1 MRREQDLRSTEGV
14 EMIDGLGAAASGISA
29 QSRRMDALAND
40 IANVNTPAHA
50 AERASFAAL
59 VNGGEAAGVAYVDG
73 GPSFAQGALEETGNP
88 LDLAIEG
95 DGFFQVTR
103 PNGQLSLVRAG
114 AFSVDARGQV
124 VTATGEKLFPPL
136 TLPPGTGPQQLA
148 IDPSGVATVNG
159 QQIGQVQ
166 IVTVPAPAGLLAD
179 GEGGFTA
186 TAASGAPAPAGGAKV
201 RQGALEASGTDL
213 ATATVDTIATRT
225 AFSASVGSLHAQDE
239 MLEALIEM
247 ARREGGQ

>member
-1 MRREQDLRSTEGV
+1 
-14 EMIDGLGAAASGISA
+14 MIDGLGAAASGINA

-40 IANVNTPAHA
+40 VANANTAGYA

-59 VNGGEAAGVAYVDG
+59 VSGGKPAGVAYTG
-73 GPSFAQGALEETGNP
+73 GSPELVQGALRQTGNP

-95 DGFFQVTR
+95 DGFFQVSR
-103 PNGQLSLVRAG
+103 PTGQIALVRAG

-124 VTATGEKLFPPL
+124 VTATGDRLFPPL
-136 TLPPGTGPQQLA
+136 TLPPGTDPTALA

-166 IVTVPAPAGLLAD
+166 VVTVPARGGLLRED
-179 GEGGFTA
+179 GYYSP
-186 TAASGAPAPAGGAKV
+186 TAASGAPVPAAGAQV

-213 ATATVDTIATRT
+213 AENAVDQIASRT
-225 AFSASVGSLHAQDE
+225 AFTASVGSLRAQDE
-239 MLEALIEM
+239 MLGMLIELA
-247 ARREGGQ
+247 AREEQR

>member
-1 MRREQDLRSTEGV
+1 
-14 EMIDGLGAAASGISA
+14 MIDGLGAAASGISA

-40 IANVNTPAHA
+40 VANANTAGYA
-50 AERASFAAL
+50 AEQASFAAL
-59 VNGGEAAGVAYVDG
+59 VNAGKPAGVAYVDG
-73 GPSFAQGALEETGNP
+73 GPGFSQGALEETGNP

-103 PNGQLSLVRAG
+103 PGGQLALVRAG

-136 TLPPGTGPQQLA
+136 TLPPGADPRQLA

-166 IVTVPAPAGLLAD
+166 IVTVPAPGGLLR
-179 GEGGFTA
+179 EGGGLLTP
-186 TAASGAPAPAGGAKV
+186 TPASGAPAPAGAAKL
-201 RQGALEASGTDL
+201 RQGALEASTTDL
-213 ATATVDTIATRT
+213 ATNAADTIATRT

-247 ARREGGQ
+247 ARREGGS